1 MLFIPALFAV
11 AAADP
16 SALEFN
22 VRRSSPKVAKRDS
35 VLSATMNNGFGTGFV
50 IDVGIGSPSQS
61 LELNLDT
68 FRQGLFVDCHFHP
81 YNSSTYTSKEAL
93 HDDFN
98 STLSQDTLT
107 VVDHEI
113 DDIEFAYSD
122 CSSSPLVY
130 GLAPDPYL
138 GIGLPNE
145 SDPYYHLSLPIQL
158 KKQGL
163 ISVAAY
169 SLYLNFF
176 LEGGNILFGSI
187 DSAKLASDLHKFPIV
202 DDYNGYKSLSIALD
216 GLHLYDTDGTHQK
229 VADSSLSLSLHM
241 HVPYSVLPWGMLE
254 PLYAAFGVKCPK
266 NDAKIDCGSLK
277 NAGGVGLSFSG
288 VEYDFSFR
296 DVAVELSDFETFFT
310 GDDHEEYNNW
320 CIPGFAVMDSS
331 RPIPFLGLNFL
342 RLLYVVVDLENEEIG
357 LAKGKF
363 RETSSSYLEMSTGI
377 PAPRAPGYRSEEPLQ
392 IMQPHSVTFGYSAP
406 ATHSPKSSSCS
417 AKSSQMTFTKY
428 SSGSPSDFYTDVHTT
443 IGKGLASGVV
453 SIHDSYDENSTAASS
468 EKSSSNVSASTTGR
482 LADTSGGNES
492 ASATTDR
499 TTTSDT
505 SRISESS
512 KKTTSSAPSAK
523 STSARSPSSSSSAS
537 KSKDAAPKQAVS
549 GGLATFGLL
558 GVLALI

>member
-11 AAADP
+11 ATADP

-22 VRRSSPKVAKRDS
+22 FRRSSPKVAKHDG
-35 VLSATMNNGFGTGFV
+35 VLSAWINNDRGTGLV
-50 IDVGIGSPSQS
+50 IDVGIGSPSES

-68 FRQGLFVDCHFHP
+68 FRQGLFLCDFHP
-81 YNSSTYTSKEAL
+81 DNSSTYTSKGTL

-107 VVDHEI
+107 IGDHEI

-122 CSSSPLVY
+122 FGSLPLGHV
-130 GLAPDPYL
+130 APAPYL

-145 SDPYYHLSLPIQL
+145 SDPYYHLSLPVQL
-158 KKQGL
+158 KNQGL

-169 SLYLNFF
+169 SLYLNYFV
-176 LEGGNILFGSI
+176 EGNILFGSI
-187 DSAKLASDLHKFPIV
+187 DSARLASDLHKFPIV
-202 DDYNGYKSLSIALD
+202 DDYNGDRSLSIALD
-216 GLHLYDTDGTHQK
+216 GLYLYDTDGTHQK
-229 VADSSLSLSLHM
+229 VADSSLSLSLNM
-241 HVPYSVLPWGMLE
+241 KEKYSVLPWEMLE
-254 PLYAAFGVKCPK
+254 PLYAAFGVKCP
-266 NDAKIDCGSLK
+266 DDYAKVDCGSLK
-277 NAGGVGLSFSG
+277 YAGGVGLSFSG
-288 VEYDFSFR
+288 VEYDFSFH
-296 DVAVELSDFETFFT
+296 DVAVELGVLKAYDPYGDPDEYSD
-310 GDDHEEYNNW
+310 W
-320 CIPGFAVMDSS
+320 CIPGFAVMDYY
-331 RPIPFLGLNFL
+331 RPVPFLGLNFL
-342 RLLYVVVDLENEEIG
+342 WLLYVVVDLENEEIG
-357 LAKGKF
+357 LAKGQNILF
-363 RETSSSYLEMSTGI
+363 SATSSSYLEMSTGI

-417 AKSSQMTFTKY
+417 AKSSQMIKY

-482 LADTSGGNES
+482 RADTSGGNES
-492 ASATTDR
+492 ASATADR

-523 STSARSPSSSSSAS
+523 STSARSPSSSSAS

-549 GGLATFGLL
+549 AGLATFGLL